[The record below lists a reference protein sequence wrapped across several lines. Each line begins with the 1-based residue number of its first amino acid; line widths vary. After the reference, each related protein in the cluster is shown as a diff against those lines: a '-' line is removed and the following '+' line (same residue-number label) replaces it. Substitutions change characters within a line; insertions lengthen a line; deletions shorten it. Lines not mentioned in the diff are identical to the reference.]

1 MKSEID
7 KERIEPAAME
17 RKQRLK
23 EEKKK
28 KEKKHE
34 GENLQYRQFVI
45 WAVFYMELL
54 FVSFEGDPRI
64 AFLSPHSSISFIYLP
79 SGHYRAYIY
88 GHMKWKN

>member
-1 MKSEID
+1 MESEID

-45 WAVFYMELL
+45 
-54 FVSFEGDPRI
+54 
-64 AFLSPHSSISFIYLP
+64 
-79 SGHYRAYIY
+79 
-88 GHMKWKN
+88 

>member
-1 MKSEID
+1 MESEID

-34 GENLQYRQFVI
+34 GENLQYRQI
-45 WAVFYMELL
+45 CNL
-54 FVSFEGDPRI
+54 
-64 AFLSPHSSISFIYLP
+64 ISFLH
-79 SGHYRAYIY
+79 GAAVCFV
-88 GHMKWKN
+88 